1 MKNSRWLKKNVSFA
15 LWICCL
21 ICFQKRCQTPGCNN
35 SPNVTHHFI
44 GTTLVAN
51 ISCQAGHAF
60 RFCSS
65 HEVNQMYVNN
75 IQVAAAVL
83 LSGNNFGKV
92 KRLAESMNLAFVSKS
107 LYFRIQRVYLLP
119 AVDEWWGWMRG
130 QLMDEFR
137 GQEVVCS
144 GDGQCDSPDFSAKN
158 LCYFIMEVSSKYIF
172 QVQIVDKRHVGL
184 VSSNMEVEGS
194 KKSLKKLQE
203 DLNVVELVTDASS
216 SVKKLLGRLK
226 LTN

>member
-1 MKNSRWLKKNVSFA
+1 MVEEKRF
-15 LWICCL
+15 ICSL
-21 ICFQKRCQTPGCNN
+21 DLLLDRCQIPGCNN
-35 SPNVTHHFI
+35 SPNLTHHFI

-60 RFCSS
+60 KFCSS

-92 KRLAESMNLAFVSKS
+92 KRLAESKNLAFVSKS
-107 LYFRIQRVYLLP
+107 SYFRIQRVYLLP
-119 AVDEWWGWMRG
+119 AVGEWWGWMRG

-144 GDGQCDSPDFSAKN
+144 GDGQCDSPGFSAKN
-158 LCYFIMEVSSKYIF
+158 LCYFIEVRSKYIL
-172 QVQIVDKRHVGL
+172 QVQIVDKRYVGL

-216 SVKKLLGRLK
+216 SVKKLLGRSK
-226 LTN
+226 LAN